1 MINGRRVGVV
11 LPAYNAATTLA
22 RTLAELDREVIDE
35 IVLVD
40 DASTDQTVPVAR
52 ELGLEPISHELNV
65 GYGGNQKTCYRRVL
79 ELGADIIVMVH
90 PDYQYSPLL
99 VPAMASM
106 IAYGEYDL
114 VLGSRILAQNSVAR
128 GMPRYKYVANR
139 FLTLV
144 ENVFLQQKLSEYHTG
159 LRAFSSTLL
168 AALPFERNSDD
179 FVFDNQI
186 IAQAI
191 SVGARIGEVSCPTR
205 YETDSSSINL
215 SRSIQYGVG
224 VLRTCGQ
231 YQLHKHGLRRYSFLD
246 LEPGAVQA
254 QPPLPL
260 TRHLR
265 SGTRPTPTAS
275 AEAGVRG
282 HWLSE
287 TAVYARRTLR
297 TACTTGKA
305 GRLRGMHVS
314 SLPGGRT

>member
-11 LPAYNAATTLA
+11 LPAYNAEATLS
-22 RTLAELDREVIDE
+22 RTVAELDTDVIDE

-40 DASTDQTVPVAR
+40 DCSTDETVRLAR
-52 ELGLEPISHELNV
+52 DLGLEPISHQSNL

-139 FLTLV
+139 FLTAV

-168 AALPFERNSDD
+168 ASLPFERNSDD
-179 FVFDNQI
+179 FIFDNQI
-186 IAQAI
+186 LAQAVA
-191 SVGARIGEVSCPTR
+191 VGARIGEVSCPTR
-205 YETDSSSINL
+205 YQAESSSINL
-215 SRSIQYGVG
+215 RRSIRYGLG
-224 VLRTCGQ
+224 VLATSGQ
-231 YQLHKHGLRRYSFLD
+231 YQLHKHGLHRYPYLD
-246 LEPGAVQA
+246 FDPEAVLERIEAIQERAAADEQAQTAAGEQSQA
-254 QPPLPL
+254 QPESQVAD
-260 TRHLR
+260 H
-265 SGTRPTPTAS
+265 A
-275 AEAGVRG
+275 
-282 HWLSE
+282 
-287 TAVYARRTLR
+287 
-297 TACTTGKA
+297 
-305 GRLRGMHVS
+305 
-314 SLPGGRT
+314 

>member
-11 LPAYNAATTLA
+11 LPAYNAEATLA
-22 RTLAELDREVIDE
+22 RTVAELDTDVIDE

-40 DASTDQTVPVAR
+40 DCSTDETVELAR
-52 ELGLEPISHELNV
+52 KLGLEPISHSSNL

-139 FLTLV
+139 FLTAV

-168 AALPFERNSDD
+168 ASLPFERNSDD
-179 FVFDNQI
+179 FIFDNQI
-186 IAQAI
+186 LAQAV
-191 SVGARIGEVSCPTR
+191 SAGARIGEVSCPTR
-205 YETDSSSINL
+205 YQADASSINL
-215 SRSIQYGVG
+215 RRSIKYGLG
-224 VLRTCGQ
+224 VLATSGQ
-231 YQLHKHGLRRYSFLD
+231 YQLHKRKLQHYSYLD
-246 LEPGAVQA
+246 FDPDVVLERMAAKEQLEAAASEAAAGEAA
-254 QPPLPL
+254 A
-260 TRHLR
+260 RH
-265 SGTRPTPTAS
+265 AK
-275 AEAGVRG
+275 AEPEPADR
-282 HWLSE
+282 
-287 TAVYARRTLR
+287 A
-297 TACTTGKA
+297 
-305 GRLRGMHVS
+305 
-314 SLPGGRT
+314 

>member
-11 LPAYNAATTLA
+11 LPAYNAEATLS
-22 RTLAELDREVIDE
+22 RTVAELDTDVIDE

-40 DASTDQTVPVAR
+40 DCSTDETVRLAR
-52 ELGLEPISHELNV
+52 DLGLEPISHHSNL

-139 FLTLV
+139 FLTAV

-168 AALPFERNSDD
+168 ASLPFERNSDD
-179 FVFDNQI
+179 FIFDNQI
-186 IAQAI
+186 LAQAVA
-191 SVGARIGEVSCPTR
+191 VGARIGEVSCPTR
-205 YETDSSSINL
+205 YQAESSSINL
-215 SRSIQYGVG
+215 RRSIRYGLG
-224 VLRTCGQ
+224 VLATSGQ
-231 YQLHKHGLRRYSFLD
+231 YQLHKHGLQRYPYLD
-246 LEPGAVQA
+246 FDPDVVLERIAAKEERAAAGKQA
-254 QPPLPL
+254 Q
-260 TRHLR
+260 
-265 SGTRPTPTAS
+265 TAADEQAQS
-275 AEAGVRG
+275 PVADHA
-282 HWLSE
+282 
-287 TAVYARRTLR
+287 
-297 TACTTGKA
+297 
-305 GRLRGMHVS
+305 
-314 SLPGGRT
+314 